1 MKKTLLNLSISII
14 SSILCSIIIAFILSL
29 LKVNNVL
36 NSQSVDVII
45 NVLTV
50 IMFFVMGLLFSILQK
65 KRGLLNALL
74 ITLVYLF
81 IFFITQT
88 LFPKDINYLTL
99 IFRIVAIIFGS
110 IFGVNLI
117 SKNDQIN

>member
-1 MKKTLLNLSISII
+1 MKKI
-14 SSILCSIIIAFILSL
+14 
-29 LKVNNVL
+29 K
-36 NSQSVDVII
+36 
-45 NVLTV
+45 
-50 IMFFVMGLLFSILQK
+50 ILQK

-99 IFRIVAIIFGS
+99 IFRILAIIFGS

>member
-99 IFRIVAIIFGS
+99 IFRILAIIFGS

>member
-14 SSILCSIIIAFILSL
+14 SSLLCSIIIAFILSL

-99 IFRIVAIIFGS
+99 IFRILAIIFGS